1 MSTGIIIFVVVLVV
15 VVAYFIVTYN
25 DFIRLRN
32 KVEES
37 FATMDVYMKKRWD
50 LIPNLVETVKG
61 YASHEQETLARVIEA
76 RSMAMNSSGQA
87 ERQTNE
93 NALFAG
99 LKNLFALS
107 EAYPDLKANENF
119 INLQNQL
126 EEVEDDIMQGR
137 KYFNAVVKAFNT
149 KRELFPASIVA
160 AMMKLEKRD
169 YFEID
174 AAERKNV
181 EVKF

>member
-1 MSTGIIIFVVVLVV
+1 MITTGIIIAVLAAVALYFVL
-15 VVAYFIVTYN
+15 TYN

-32 KVEES
+32 KVEEA

-61 YASHEQETLARVIEA
+61 YAAHEQETLERVIQA
-76 RSMAMNSSGQA
+76 RNMAMNSNGQA
-87 ERQTNE
+87 ERQANE

-99 LKNLFALS
+99 LKSLFALS
-107 EAYPDLKANENF
+107 EAYPDLKANDGF

-160 AMMKLEKRD
+160 AMMKLEKRE

-174 AAERKNV
+174 SAERENV
-181 EVKF
+181 DVKF